1 MKQKKIVLFVVLLI
15 SLFLLCSCGGPEGT
29 YKSAQNLLSKGKYE
43 EAAKKFE
50 SLGSYEDAAT
60 LTLYCKSLALAES
73 GDYQNGIA
81 GLESLGDYKDCAMRI
96 TYYIGRYYEDLVNEG
111 NYDYLSQA
119 KQFYNSNPLFL
130 DSSKRAENL
139 IPNLYAK
146 AESFR
151 KQKQWENAAA
161 AYSALGDYQDNWEKY
176 SDCWYKRA
184 EELLNSENY
193 EAASIA
199 FQNAG
204 DYKDAV
210 QRILEP
216 YYAQGEKALA
226 DGDE

>member
-1 MKQKKIVLFVVLLI
+1 MKQKKIVLFVILLI
-15 SLFLLCSCGGPEGT
+15 SLFCLCSCGSPEGT

-50 SLGSYEDAAT
+50 SLGSYEDATT
-60 LTLYCKSLALAES
+60 LTLYCKALALAES
-73 GDYQNGIA
+73 GDYKNGIA

-119 KQFYNSNPLFL
+119 QQVYESNPLFL

-151 KQKQWENAAA
+151 KQKQWENATA
-161 AYSALGDYQDNWEKY
+161 AYSALGDYLDSQEKY
-176 SDCWYKRA
+176 SDCWYKYG
-184 EELLNSENY
+184 EELLKAEDY
-193 EAASIA
+193 EAASVA
-199 FQNAG
+199 FENAG
-204 DYKDAV
+204 EYKDA
-210 QRILEP
+210 
-216 YYAQGEKALA
+216 AQCI
-226 DGDE
+226 

>member
-1 MKQKKIVLFVVLLI
+1 MKKKVLL
-15 SLFLLCSCGGPEGT
+15 LVFLVGCLTILCSCGGPEGT

-50 SLGSYEDAAT
+50 SLGSYGDATT
-60 LTLYCKSLALAES
+60 LTLYCKALALAES
-73 GDYQNGIA
+73 GDYEDGIA

-161 AYSALGDYQDNWEKY
+161 AYSALGGLSGQLGKV
-176 SDCWYKRA
+176 
-184 EELLNSENY
+184 
-193 EAASIA
+193 
-199 FQNAG
+199 F
-204 DYKDAV
+204 
-210 QRILEP
+210 
-216 YYAQGEKALA
+216 
-226 DGDE
+226 